1 MCIRDRCTYCS
12 SGQKKMFGIEE
23 YFDGIRYL
31 DISSKNSG
39 YGYNISIY
47 RILWHRIIWDTPEYD
62 ITKYRDTSCDIKPDT
77 SKHQANANLT
87 KPCHLVAVYSWFFR
101 LCLCPH
107 LRLSSVWPFS
117 SCFCCP
123 SARHIIGLTVPLAN
137 GNLVNSGLGL
147 PPERMMFVF
156 VSFFT
161 FLPFFFL
168 FVFLLDTWY
177 LVLTSLD
184 ARYMICYCC

>member
-1 MCIRDRCTYCS
+1 MDTIP
-12 SGQKKMFGIEE
+12 
-23 YFDGIRYL
+23 RYL
-31 DISSKNSG
+31 VCAYRVMWDILSQ
-39 YGYNISIY
+39 YIEISHAT
-47 RILWHRIIWDTPEYD
+47 LHRI
-62 ITKYRDTSCDIKPDT
+62 T

-161 FLPFFFL
+161 FLPFFL
-168 FVFLLDTWY
+168 FPVCFPSWY
-177 LVLTSLD
+177 LVPGAHEFRCEVHDMLLLLTQSGISGWYFVK
-184 ARYMICYCC
+184 R